1 MVYYYWPHKAEKH
14 QDHLSYPDIL
24 STTEV
29 KSLLDSTISSKGIW
43 FATCDIKYFYLN
55 TLMAR
60 YKYVHI
66 HQHHD
71 CAKIQQQRKMHQQF
85 DTSGYVYFEA
95 QKGMYGLKQAG

>member
-1 MVYYYWPHKAEKH
+1 
-14 QDHLSYPDIL
+14 
-24 STTEV
+24 
-29 KSLLDSTISSKGIW
+29 
-43 FATCDIKYFYLN
+43 
-55 TLMAR
+55 MAR